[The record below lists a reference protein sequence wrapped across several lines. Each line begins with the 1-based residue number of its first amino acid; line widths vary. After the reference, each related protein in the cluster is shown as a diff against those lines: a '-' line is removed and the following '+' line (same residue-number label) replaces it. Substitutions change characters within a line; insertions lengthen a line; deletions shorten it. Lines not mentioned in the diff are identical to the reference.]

1 MSPAIGTRSLQGHID
16 NLGQK
21 DRLTPALHDLQQ
33 IVFLEHET
41 YDKFTSDGKS
51 DLVGDSLCRHVE
63 SAVGSEDIL
72 NLQFTS
78 GTYTIVRYLKRNSNA
93 YVLNRNDWLSQSCH
107 AVAHVSYQEM
117 RPTILPISN
126 TDTQK
131 LDQ

>member
-33 IVFLEHET
+33 IVSLEHET
-41 YDKFTSDGKS
+41 YDKFTSEGKS
-51 DLVGDSLCRHVE
+51 DLVGDALCRHVE

-78 GTYTIVRYLKRNSNA
+78 GTYTILRYLKRNSKCLCSQQERLA
-93 YVLNRNDWLSQSCH
+93 LPKLPCCRTCKLSRDASCH
-107 AVAHVSYQEM
+107 
-117 RPTILPISN
+117 PTHF
-126 TDTQK
+126 
-131 LDQ
+131 